1 MFIPCIAFLISFS
14 CLNSLGVHP
23 RVFSFVFYFF
33 NIFMLIPLDSSF
45 EIKVTLFGDPCC
57 GTGSSLWKHVVFVFH
72 VACVLGARPFVRF
85 VGLGVSICF
94 CLPAFDRSVC
104 NG

>member
-1 MFIPCIAFLISFS
+1 
-14 CLNSLGVHP
+14 
-23 RVFSFVFYFF
+23 
-33 NIFMLIPLDSSF
+33 MLIPLNSSF
-45 EIKVTLFGDPCC
+45 EIKVTLFGDLYY
-57 GTGSSLWKHVVFVFH
+57 GLGSFLWKHVVFVFH

-94 CLPAFDRSVC
+94 CLPAFDRSLC